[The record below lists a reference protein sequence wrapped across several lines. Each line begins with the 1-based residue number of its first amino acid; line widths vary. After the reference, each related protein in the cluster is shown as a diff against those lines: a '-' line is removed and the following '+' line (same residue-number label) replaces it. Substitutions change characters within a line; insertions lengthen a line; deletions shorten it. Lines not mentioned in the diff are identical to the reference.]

1 MKNLFLI
8 LTILIIFY
16 KTVFSDEKKDRYGDA
31 LVVASIGEPS
41 NLIPMLASDSASHD
55 ISGLIYNGLIKYDT
69 DLTLTGDLTESWE
82 ISEDGLTI
90 IFNLRKD
97 IVWEDGVPFTAH
109 DVYFG
114 FKTIIDPKTPTAYS
128 GDFMQVKKA
137 EVIDNHTFEV
147 SYDKPFAPALSTWG
161 NMVVL
166 PKHLLENKDITKS
179 QLTRKPLGLG
189 SFKLMKWQS
198 GDKLILQ
205 SNSDYFEGQPY
216 LDNYI

>member
-16 KTVFSDEKKDRYGDA
+16 KPVFSDEKKDRYGDA

-90 IFNLRKD
+90 IFHLRKD

-128 GDFMQVKKA
+128 GDFMQVKEAFVVDK
-137 EVIDNHTFEV
+137 HTFKVTYEKTFCPGAFNLGKHGG
-147 SYDKPFAPALSTWG
+147 SSKAP
-161 NMVVL
+161 
-166 PKHLLENKDITKS
+166 P
-179 QLTRKPLGLG
+179 
-189 SFKLMKWQS
+189 
-198 GDKLILQ
+198 
-205 SNSDYFEGQPY
+205 
-216 LDNYI
+216 